1 MSKSKTEYV
10 TIPLD
15 EYKELLLKD
24 KPVSD
29 NTNYERILD
38 YIADRLEYSKK
49 DSWSSDYMGDNMKYV
64 AGDERLVKEILT
76 MLKYTN
82 FEKYMEIWN
91 KVQTKHRNEEEMKLK
106 IEQMNNAKE
115 IRKEKKDND
124 WNKTNDR

>member
-1 MSKSKTEYV
+1 MANKTEYI
-10 TIPLD
+10 TIPVS

-38 YIADRLEYSKK
+38 YIADRLEYSEK
-49 DSWSSDYMGDNMKYV
+49 DSWSSAYMGDNMKYV
-64 AGDERLVKEILT
+64 ADDEKLVKEILT

-82 FEKYMEIWN
+82 FDKYMEIWN
-91 KVQTKHRNEEEMKLK
+91 KVQTKHRNEEEMKMK

-115 IRKEKKDND
+115 IRKENKKD
-124 WNKTNDR
+124 KAE

>member
-1 MSKSKTEYV
+1 MANKTEYV
-10 TIPLD
+10 TIPLQ

-24 KPVSD
+24 KHVSD
-29 NTNYERILD
+29 NTNYERIID
-38 YIADRLEYSKK
+38 YIADRLEYSKEDK
-49 DSWSSDYMGDNMKYV
+49 WSSDYMGDNMKYV

-106 IEQMNNAKE
+106 IEQMNKAKE
-115 IRKEKKDND
+115 IRKENKDGEEGN
-124 WNKTNDR
+124 